1 MKHFWKKRLP
11 AFLLAV
17 LLVAGTTPTALAAN
31 CADGQHRWGS
41 WQKQDDGKHVR
52 TCLVSGC
59 TATETAAHTWEN
71 SYSTDADNHWKKCSV
86 CGAEQSHVAHNF
98 RTDLQKDATSHWE
111 QCATCGYRANE
122 GGHLDKNLDGK
133 CDTCGYSTGT
143 PYVTV
148 TFQNGT
154 STFKTQTNV
163 VKGSAPA
170 NPGTPTKTASG
181 KVYTFKGWTTTNPG
195 SSAVYNGQSVL
206 TSAQV
211 ASTAVSANTTYY
223 AVYTVTDDGTITY
236 RVDPGDTVSLDRND
250 FKDIFDTGSG
260 NGSFRY
266 VRFYPDSSYKSSNGV
281 LYYDYKGSDETAFDK
296 SGLGDYDFY
305 YRSSSYGDYPLD
317 ELTFEAD
324 EDADGKT
331 VTVDFRLYGD
341 DGYVSGSVKFEI
353 DDGRSGG
360 NGDLTYK
367 VEAGET
373 VDFDRDDFE
382 ELFDDEYPNDSFRF
396 VRFYPDSSY
405 KSSNGVLYYD
415 YDGKD
420 EEAFTKSDLEDYDF
434 YYRSSSYGDY
444 PLDELTFEADEDADG
459 KTVTLDC
466 RLYGDDD
473 YLDAT
478 VEIRIGDTDD
488 DGDIIYVATPG
499 EEGYFDSEDFNDF
512 FQDKTGSS
520 YDIKY
525 VTFSTTDTFSKSNNG
540 VLYANHGKSGEKSF
554 TKSNI
559 EDYEFYYSKSSD
571 GDYALDSLSFAA
583 SDDFTGSVTLSFT
596 AWYSSSKKAN
606 GKLVIKSS
614 DSTKGDVTYTV
625 APGKEVS
632 FDSDDFNDFFQDK
645 ANSSYDI
652 KYVTFSTTD
661 TLSKSTNGVLYADHG
676 KSGEKSFTK
685 STIDDFEFYYSKS
698 SDGDYALDSLSFVAS
713 DDFTGSVTLSFT
725 AWYSSSKKAS
735 GKLVIKSSAAAKG
748 DITYTV
754 EPSKEVSFD
763 REDFNDFFQKK
774 KDTSNTIK
782 YVTFSTDATL
792 NRSATGMLYANH
804 GKSGEK
810 SFTKSNLEDY
820 EFYYSKSSD
829 GDYALDD
836 LSFVASDDFDGSIT
850 LSFTAW
856 YSSSKKASG
865 KLVIQP
871 ASAPV
876 INLGYLGD
884 ILYSSANGATV
895 QIKASDISRFL
906 KSKYPSATLQSVVLG
921 GVPSTG
927 SLYYNYYGASSYGT
941 SRLLL
946 TAANCKQYTLY
957 ANPASA
963 SQYALTELL
972 YVPSGTNYCAA
983 VPFTAYGTGSVSASG
998 TILFSVN
1005 RSAVGEVYGVTP
1017 KNTAVTFPAS
1027 AIYSAVYSAA
1037 GVSLD
1042 SIQLLKLPAS
1052 NVGTVYV
1059 GASTPANILTKYGY
1073 TSGSQQMSQLR
1084 FVPATG
1090 YTGSV
1095 EIPYV
1100 AYNSSGAAVAAG
1112 KFCLGVVNSVKKF
1125 SDVTSSTWCYKY
1137 VAELADAKVI
1147 DGYTDGSFKPN
1158 NTITYGAALK
1168 LIMLAAGYP
1177 EQQPTGANAFSG
1189 YLTKARAEGIVTRSS
1204 VDLTKPITRLQVAQL
1219 AAGAMKLDKSNLSSV
1234 KPFTDTDNPSVQ
1246 ALNAAGIVEGYASG
1260 GTSTYKPNNTLT
1272 RGQVSAIVWRMRN
1285 YQK

>member
-1 MKHFWKKRLP
+1 MKHFLKKQLP

-17 LLVAGTTPTALAAN
+17 LLVAGAVPSALATN
-31 CADGQHRWGS
+31 CPNGQHKWSS
-41 WQKQDDGKHVR
+41 WQKQDDGTHVR

-59 TATETAAHTWEN
+59 TATESAAHTWEA
-71 SYSTDADNHWKKCSV
+71 SYSTDAASHWKKCSV
-86 CGAEQSHVAHNF
+86 CGAEQTHTAHNF
-98 RTDLQKDATSHWE
+98 RLDLQKDAATHWE
-111 QCATCGYRANE
+111 QCDTCGYRANE
-122 GGHLDKNLDGK
+122 GGHLDKNQDGK
-133 CDTCGYSTGT
+133 CDTCGYSTGV

-148 TFQNGT
+148 TFMNGT

-163 VKGSAPA
+163 TKGGAPA

-195 SSAVYNGQSVL
+195 SSALYNGQTVL

-211 ASTAVSANTTYY
+211 AATAVSANTTYY
-223 AVYTVTDDGTITY
+223 AVYTVASDGLITY
-236 RVDPGDTVSLDRND
+236 EVDPGDTVSLDRSD
-250 FKDIFDTGSG
+250 FKDLFDTESG
-260 NGSFRY
+260 NGTFRY
-266 VRFYPDSSYKSSNGV
+266 VRFYPNSSYKSSNGV
-281 LYYDYKGSDETAFDK
+281 FYYDYEGTDEEAFAKGDLE
-296 SGLGDYDFY
+296 DYDFY

-317 ELTFEAD
+317 GLTFVAGK
-324 EDADGKT
+324 DADGKT
-331 VTVDFRLYGD
+331 VTVDLRLYGD
-341 DGYVSGSVKFEI
+341 DGYVSGSLKIEI
-353 DDGRSGG
+353 DDDRSGG

-373 VDFDRDDFE
+373 VDFDRGDFQA
-382 ELFDDEYPNDSFRF
+382 LFIDEYPNDSFRY
-396 VRFYPDSSY
+396 VCFYPDSSY

-415 YDGKD
+415 YDGSD

-444 PLDELTFEADEDADG
+444 PLDKLTFAADEDADG

-488 DGDIIYVATPG
+488 DGDI
-499 EEGYFDSEDFNDF
+499 
-512 FQDKTGSS
+512 
-520 YDIKY
+520 
-525 VTFSTTDTFSKSNNG
+525 
-540 VLYANHGKSGEKSF
+540 
-554 TKSNI
+554 
-559 EDYEFYYSKSSD
+559 
-571 GDYALDSLSFAA
+571 
-583 SDDFTGSVTLSFT
+583 
-596 AWYSSSKKAN
+596 
-606 GKLVIKSS
+606 
-614 DSTKGDVTYTV
+614 TYTV

-632 FDSDDFNDFFQDK
+632 FDSDDFNDFFQDE

-661 TLSKSTNGVLYADHG
+661 TLSKSTNGLLYAGHG

-685 STIDDFEFYYSKS
+685 TTIDDFEFYYNKS

-735 GKLVIKSSAAAKG
+735 GKVVIKSTDSTKG
-748 DITYTV
+748 DITYTAA
-754 EPSKEVSFD
+754 PGKEVSFD
-763 REDFNDFFQKK
+763 SDDFNDFFQ
-774 KDTSNTIK
+774 DEANSSYDIK
-782 YVTFSTDATL
+782 YVTFSTTDTL
-792 NRSATGMLYANH
+792 SKSTNGMLYAGY
-804 GKSGEK
+804 GKTSEK
-810 SFTKSNLEDY
+810 SLTKTTIDDF

-829 GDYALDD
+829 GDYALDS
-836 LSFVASDDFDGSIT
+836 LSFVASDDFDGSVT

-865 KLVIQP
+865 KLVIKSTDSGKADITYTVEPGKEVTFDRGDFNDFFQDEKDTSNTIKYVTFSTDDALNKSATGLLYVNYGKSSEKSFTKSTLEDFEFYYSKSSDGDYALDSLSFVASDSFKTPITLSFTAWYSSTQKATGKLVIQP
-871 ASAPV
+871 ASQTV
-876 INLGYLGD
+876 INLGYQGD
-884 ILYSSANGATV
+884 ILYSSTGAAV

-906 KSKYPSATLQSVVLG
+906 KSKYPSSTLQSVVLG
-921 GVPSTG
+921 GVPATG
-927 SLYYNYYGASSYGT
+927 SLYYNYYGASSYGA
-941 SRLLL
+941 SKLLL

-957 ANPASA
+957 ANPTST
-963 SQYALTELL
+963 SQCALTELL

-998 TILFSVN
+998 TILISVN

-1027 AIYSAVYSAA
+1027 SIYSVVFSATGA
-1037 GVSLD
+1037 SLD

-1059 GASTPANILTKYGY
+1059 GTSTAANTLTKYGY
-1073 TSGSQQMSQLR
+1073 SSGSQQISQLR

-1100 AYNSSGAAVAAG
+1100 AYNSSGTAVAAG
-1112 KFCLGVVNSVKKF
+1112 KFCLGVVNSAKKF

-1137 VAELADAKVI
+1137 VAELADSKVI
-1147 DGYTDGSFKPN
+1147 DGYADGSFKPD

-1177 EQQPTGANAFSG
+1177 EQKPTGSNAFSG
-1189 YLTKARAEGIVTRSS
+1189 YLTKARAEGIVTRSN

-1219 AAGAMKLDKSNLSSV
+1219 AAGAMKLDKTNLSSI
-1234 KPFTDTDNPSVQ
+1234 KPFTDTDDPSVQ
-1246 ALNAAGIVEGYASG
+1246 ALNAAGIVEGYSSG
-1260 GTSTYKPNNTLT
+1260 GTSVYKPNNTLT

>member
-1 MKHFWKKRLP
+1 MKHFLKKQLP

-17 LLVAGTTPTALAAN
+17 LLVAGTMPAALAVN
-31 CADGQHRWGS
+31 CPEGQHKWSS
-41 WQKQDDGKHVR
+41 WQKQDDGIHVR

-59 TATETAAHTWEN
+59 TATESASHTWE
-71 SYSTDADNHWKKCSV
+71 SGYSTDATSHWKKCSV
-86 CGAEQSHVAHNF
+86 CGAEQSHTTHNF
-98 RTDLQKDATSHWE
+98 RSDLQKDATSHWE

-122 GGHLDKNLDGK
+122 GGHLDKNQDGK
-133 CDTCGYSTGT
+133 CDTCGYSTGVPT
-143 PYVTV
+143 VTV
-148 TFQNGT
+148 TFMNGT

-163 VKGSAPA
+163 AKGATPA

-195 SSAVYNGQSVL
+195 SSAEYTGQTVL

-211 ASTAVSANTTYY
+211 AAKAVSANTTYY
-223 AVYTVTDDGTITY
+223 AVYTVASDGIITY
-236 RVDPGDTVSLDRND
+236 EVDPGDTVSLDRSD
-250 FKDIFDTGSG
+250 FKDVFDTESG

-281 LYYDYKGSDETAFDK
+281 FYYDYEGTDEEAFTKGDLE
-296 SGLGDYDFY
+296 DYDFY

-317 ELTFEAD
+317 GLTFVAGK
-324 EDADGKT
+324 DADGKT
-331 VTVDFRLYGD
+331 VTLDFRLYGD
-341 DGYVSGSVKFEI
+341 DGYVSGTLKIEI

-360 NGDLTYK
+360 NGNLTYK

-382 ELFDDEYPNDSFRF
+382 ELFDDEYPDDSFRF

-415 YDGKD
+415 YDGSD
-420 EEAFTKSDLEDYDF
+420 EDAFTKSDLEDYDF

-444 PLDELTFEADEDADG
+444 PLDKLTFEANEDADG

-488 DGDIIYVATPG
+488 DGDI
-499 EEGYFDSEDFNDF
+499 
-512 FQDKTGSS
+512 
-520 YDIKY
+520 
-525 VTFSTTDTFSKSNNG
+525 
-540 VLYANHGKSGEKSF
+540 
-554 TKSNI
+554 
-559 EDYEFYYSKSSD
+559 
-571 GDYALDSLSFAA
+571 
-583 SDDFTGSVTLSFT
+583 
-596 AWYSSSKKAN
+596 
-606 GKLVIKSS
+606 
-614 DSTKGDVTYTV
+614 TYTV

-632 FDSDDFNDFFQDK
+632 FDSDDFNDYFQDE

-661 TLSKSTNGVLYADHG
+661 TLSKSTNGLLYADYG

-685 STIDDFEFYYSKS
+685 TTIDDYEFYYSKS

-735 GKLVIKSSAAAKG
+735 GKVVIKSSVSTKG
-748 DITYTV
+748 DITYTAA
-754 EPSKEVSFD
+754 PGKEVSFD
-763 REDFNDFFQKK
+763 SDDFNDFFQ
-774 KDTSNTIK
+774 DEANSSNDIK
-782 YVTFSTDATL
+782 YVTFSTTDTL
-792 NRSATGMLYANH
+792 SKSTNGLLYANY
-804 GKSGEK
+804 GKSSEK
-810 SFTKSNLEDY
+810 SFTKTTIDDY

-829 GDYALDD
+829 GDYALDS
-836 LSFVASDDFDGSIT
+836 LSFVAGSLFNAPIT

-856 YSSSKKASG
+856 YSSTQKATG

-871 ASAPV
+871 ASQTV
-876 INLGYLGD
+876 INLGYQGD
-884 ILYSSANGATV
+884 ILYSSTGAAV
-895 QIKASDISRFL
+895 QIKASDISRFF

-921 GVPSTG
+921 GVPATG
-927 SLYYNYYGASSYGT
+927 SLYYNHYGASSYGA

-946 TAANCKQYTLY
+946 NAATCKQYTFY
-957 ANPASA
+957 ANPTSA
-963 SQYALTELL
+963 SRYALTELL
-972 YVPSGTNYCAA
+972 YVPSGTNYCTSI
-983 VPFTAYGTGSVSASG
+983 PFTAYGTGGFSATG
-998 TILFSVN
+998 TILISVN

-1027 AIYSAVYSAA
+1027 SIYSVVFSATGA
-1037 GVSLD
+1037 SLD

-1059 GASTPANILTKYGY
+1059 GTSTAANTLTKYGY
-1073 TSGSQQMSQLR
+1073 TSGSQQISQLR

-1100 AYNSSGAAVAAG
+1100 AYNSSGTAVAAG
-1112 KFCLGVVNSVKKF
+1112 KFCLGVVSSARKF

-1137 VAELADAKVI
+1137 VAELADSKVI
-1147 DGYTDGSFKPN
+1147 DGYADGSFKPD

-1177 EQQPTGANAFSG
+1177 EQKPTGANAFSG
-1189 YLTKARAEGIVTRSS
+1189 YLTKARAEGIVTRSN
-1204 VDLTKPITRLQVAQL
+1204 VDLSKPITRLQVAQL

-1234 KPFTDTDNPSVQ
+1234 KPFTDTDDASVQ
-1246 ALNAAGIVEGYASG
+1246 ALNAAGIVEGYSSG

>member
-1 MKHFWKKRLP
+1 MKHFLKKQLP

-17 LLVAGTTPTALAAN
+17 LLVAGVMPSALAAN
-31 CADGQHRWGS
+31 CPNGQHKWSS
-41 WQKQDDGKHVR
+41 WQKQDDGTHVR

-59 TATETAAHTWEN
+59 TATESAAHTWES
-71 SYSTDADNHWKKCSV
+71 SYSTDASSHWKKCSV
-86 CGAEQSHVAHNF
+86 CGAEQAHTAHNF
-98 RTDLQKDATSHWE
+98 RSDLQKDAASHWE
-111 QCATCGYRANE
+111 QCDTCGYRANE

-148 TFQNGT
+148 TFMNGT
-154 STFKTQTNV
+154 STFKTQANV
-163 VKGSAPA
+163 AKGAAPA

-195 SSAVYNGQSVL
+195 SSALYNGQAVL

-211 ASTAVSANTTYY
+211 AATAVSANTTYY
-223 AVYTVTDDGTITY
+223 AVYTVASDGLITY
-236 RVDPGDTVSLDRND
+236 EVDPGDTVSLDRSD
-250 FKDIFDTGSG
+250 FKDLFDTESG

-266 VRFYPDSSYKSSNGV
+266 VRFYPNSSYKSSNGV
-281 LYYDYKGSDETAFDK
+281 FYYDYEGNDETAFAK
-296 SGLGDYDFY
+296 GDLEDNDFY

-317 ELTFEAD
+317 ALTFVAD
-324 EDADGKT
+324 KDADGKT
-331 VTVDFRLYGD
+331 VTVDLRLYGD
-341 DGYVSGSVKFEI
+341 DGYVSGSLKIEI
-353 DDGRSGG
+353 DDDRSDGD
-360 NGDLTYK
+360 GDLTYK
-367 VEAGET
+367 VEAGEA
-373 VDFDRDDFE
+373 VDFDRGDFQA
-382 ELFDDEYPNDSFRF
+382 LFIDEYPDDSFRY
-396 VRFYPDSSY
+396 VCFYPDSSY

-415 YDGKD
+415 YDGTN

-444 PLDELTFEADEDADG
+444 PLDKLTFVAGKDADG

-488 DGDIIYVATPG
+488 DGDI
-499 EEGYFDSEDFNDF
+499 
-512 FQDKTGSS
+512 
-520 YDIKY
+520 
-525 VTFSTTDTFSKSNNG
+525 
-540 VLYANHGKSGEKSF
+540 
-554 TKSNI
+554 
-559 EDYEFYYSKSSD
+559 
-571 GDYALDSLSFAA
+571 
-583 SDDFTGSVTLSFT
+583 
-596 AWYSSSKKAN
+596 
-606 GKLVIKSS
+606 
-614 DSTKGDVTYTV
+614 TYTV

-632 FDSDDFNDFFQDK
+632 FDGDDFNDYFQDK
-645 ANSSYDI
+645 ANSSADI

-661 TLSKSTNGVLYADHG
+661 TLGKSTGTVYVKYG
-676 KSGEKSFTK
+676 RSGEKSFTRN
-685 STIDDFEFYYSKS
+685 TIDDFTFYYSNS
-698 SDGDYALDSLSFVAS
+698 SDGDYALDDLSFVAS
-713 DDFTGSVTLSFT
+713 DDFDGSVTLSFT

-735 GKLVIKSSAAAKG
+735 GKLVIQSSDSAKAS
-748 DITYTV
+748 ITYTV
-754 EPSKEVSFD
+754 QPGKEVVFD
-763 REDFNDFFQKK
+763 RGDFNDFFQDAKN
-774 KDTSNTIK
+774 TSNTIK
-782 YVTFSTDATL
+782 YVTFSTNDAL
-792 NRSATGMLYANH
+792 NKSATGLLYVGY

-810 SFTKSNLEDY
+810 SITKSALEDLA
-820 EFYYSKSSD
+820 FYYSKSSD
-829 GDYALDD
+829 GNYALDS
-836 LSFVASDDFDGSIT
+836 LSFVASDSFNKPIT

-856 YSSSKKASG
+856 YSTSQKVSG
-865 KLVIQP
+865 KLVIEP
-871 ASAPV
+871 AGKTV
-876 INLGYLGD
+876 INLGYQGD
-884 ILYSSANGATV
+884 ILYSSTGAAV

-921 GVPSTG
+921 GVPATG
-927 SLYYNYYGASSYGT
+927 SLYYNYYGASSYGA

-957 ANPASA
+957 ANPTSA
-963 SQYALTELL
+963 SQCVLTELL
-972 YVPSGTNYCAA
+972 YLPSGTNYCTSI
-983 VPFTAYGTGSVSASG
+983 PFTAYGTGGFSASG
-998 TILFSVN
+998 TILISVN

-1027 AIYSAVYSAA
+1027 AIYNAVYSAT

-1042 SIQLLKLPAS
+1042 TLQLLKLPAS
-1052 NVGTVYV
+1052 SAGTVYV
-1059 GASTPANILTKYGY
+1059 GTSTAANTLTKYGY
-1073 TSGSQQMSQLR
+1073 TTGAQQISQLR

-1112 KFCLGVVNSVKKF
+1112 KFCLGVVNSAKKF

-1137 VAELADAKVI
+1137 VAELADGKVI
-1147 DGYTDGSFKPN
+1147 DGYSDGTFKPN

-1177 EQQPTGANAFSG
+1177 EQKPTGANAFSG
-1189 YLTKARAEGIVTRSS
+1189 YLDKAWAEGIVTRSN

-1219 AAGAMKLDKSNLSSV
+1219 AAGAMKLDKTNLSSV
-1234 KPFTDTDNPSVQ
+1234 KPFTDTDDASVQ
-1246 ALNAAGIVEGYASG
+1246 ALNAAGIVEGYSSG

>member
-98 RTDLQKDATSHWE
+98 RTDLQKDAVSHWE
-111 QCATCGYRANE
+111 QCDTCGYRANE
-122 GGHLDKNLDGK
+122 GGHLDKNQDGK
-133 CDTCGYSTGT
+133 CDTCGYGIGV
-143 PYVTV
+143 PTV
-148 TFQNGT
+148 TITFINGA
-154 STFKTQTNV
+154 STFKTQANV
-163 VKGSAPA
+163 AKGTAPA

-223 AVYTVTDDGTITY
+223 AVYTVGGNGTITY
-236 RVDPGDTVSLDRND
+236 QVDPGDDVSLDRDD
-250 FKDIFDTGSG
+250 FKDLFED
-260 NGSFRY
+260 NGGKGTFRY
-266 VRFYPDSSYKSSNGV
+266 ASFYPDSSYKSSNGV
-281 LYYDYKGSDETAFDK
+281 LYYDYKGSDEMAFTK
-296 SGLGDYDFY
+296 SELEDYDFY
-305 YRSSSYGDYPLD
+305 YSKSSYGDYPLN
-317 ELTFEAD
+317 ELTFVAD
-324 EDADGKT
+324 KNADGKT
-331 VTVDFRLYGD
+331 VTVDLRLYSD
-341 DGYVSGSVKFEI
+341 DGYVKGSLEIEI
-353 DDGRSGG
+353 DDDRSTG
-360 NGDLTYK
+360 NGDLNYK
-367 VEAGET
+367 VEAGDT
-373 VDFDRDDFE
+373 VDFVRGDFQK
-382 ELFDDEYPNDSFRF
+382 LFNKKYPNDTFRYVYF
-396 VRFYPDSSY
+396 TPDSSY

-415 YDGKD
+415 YKGSD
-420 EEAFTKSDLEDYDF
+420 EESFTKSDLVDYDF
-434 YYRSSSYGDY
+434 YYNKSSFGDY
-444 PLDELTFEADEDADG
+444 PLDKLTFVAGKDADG
-459 KTVTLDC
+459 RTVTLDC
-466 RLYGDDD
+466 LLCGDSND
-473 YLDAT
+473 LEAT
-478 VEIRIGDTDD
+478 LEIRIGDTDD
-488 DGDIIYVATPG
+488 EDGDIIYVATPG
-499 EEGYFDSEDFNDF
+499 EEGYFDS
-512 FQDKTGSS
+512 
-520 YDIKY
+520 
-525 VTFSTTDTFSKSNNG
+525 
-540 VLYANHGKSGEKSF
+540 
-554 TKSNI
+554 
-559 EDYEFYYSKSSD
+559 
-571 GDYALDSLSFAA
+571 
-583 SDDFTGSVTLSFT
+583 
-596 AWYSSSKKAN
+596 
-606 GKLVIKSS
+606 
-614 DSTKGDVTYTV
+614 
-625 APGKEVS
+625 
-632 FDSDDFNDFFQDK
+632 DDFNDFFQDETG
-645 ANSSYDI
+645 SSYDI

-661 TLSKSTNGVLYADHG
+661 TLSKSTNGVLYANHG

-685 STIDDFEFYYSKS
+685 SNLEDYEFYYSKS
-698 SDGDYALDSLSFVAS
+698 SHGDYALDDLSFVAS
-713 DDFTGSVTLSFT
+713 DDFDGSITLSFT

-735 GKLVIKSSAAAKG
+735 GKLVIQSSDSAKA

-754 EPSKEVSFD
+754 EPGKEVSFD
-763 REDFNDFFQKK
+763 SDDFNDFFQDEKN
-774 KDTSNTIK
+774 TSNTIK

-820 EFYYSKSSD
+820 EFYYSKSSH

-906 KSKYPSATLQSVVLG
+906 KSKYPSATLRSVVLG

-972 YVPSGTNYCAA
+972 YVPSGTNYCAV

-998 TILFSVN
+998 TILISVN

-1042 SIQLLKLPAS
+1042 GIQLLKLPAS

>member
-1 MKHFWKKRLP
+1 MKHFLKKQLP

-17 LLVAGTTPTALAAN
+17 LLVAGAVPSALATN
-31 CADGQHRWGS
+31 CPNGQHKWSS
-41 WQKQDDGKHVR
+41 WQKQDDGTHVR

-59 TATETAAHTWEN
+59 TATESAAHTWEA
-71 SYSTDADNHWKKCSV
+71 SYSTDAASHWKKCSV
-86 CGAEQSHVAHNF
+86 CGAEQTHTAHNF
-98 RTDLQKDATSHWE
+98 RSDLQKDAATHWE
-111 QCATCGYRANE
+111 QCDTCGYRANE
-122 GGHLDKNLDGK
+122 GGHLDKNQDGK
-133 CDTCGYSTGT
+133 CDTCGYSTGV

-148 TFQNGT
+148 TFMNGT

-163 VKGSAPA
+163 TKGGTPV
-170 NPGTPTKTASG
+170 NPGTPTRTASG

-195 SSAVYNGQSVL
+195 SSALYNGQTVL

-211 ASTAVSANTTYY
+211 AATAVSANTTYY
-223 AVYTVTDDGTITY
+223 AVYTVASDGVITY
-236 RVDPGDTVSLDRND
+236 EVDPGDTVSLDRSD
-250 FKDIFDTGSG
+250 FKDLFDTESG

-266 VRFYPDSSYKSSNGV
+266 VRLYPNSSYKSSNGV
-281 LYYDYKGSDETAFDK
+281 FYYDYEGTDEEALAKGDLE
-296 SGLGDYDFY
+296 DYDFY

-317 ELTFEAD
+317 GLTFVAGK
-324 EDADGKT
+324 DADGKT
-331 VTVDFRLYGD
+331 VTVDLRLYGD
-341 DGYVSGSVKFEI
+341 DGYVSGSLKIEI
-353 DDGRSGG
+353 DDDRSSG

-373 VDFDRDDFE
+373 VDFDRGDFQA
-382 ELFDDEYPNDSFRF
+382 LFIDEYPSDSFRY
-396 VRFYPDSSY
+396 VCFYPDSSY

-415 YDGKD
+415 YDGSD

-444 PLDELTFEADEDADG
+444 PLDKLTFAADEDADG

-488 DGDIIYVATPG
+488 DGDI
-499 EEGYFDSEDFNDF
+499 
-512 FQDKTGSS
+512 
-520 YDIKY
+520 
-525 VTFSTTDTFSKSNNG
+525 
-540 VLYANHGKSGEKSF
+540 
-554 TKSNI
+554 
-559 EDYEFYYSKSSD
+559 
-571 GDYALDSLSFAA
+571 
-583 SDDFTGSVTLSFT
+583 
-596 AWYSSSKKAN
+596 
-606 GKLVIKSS
+606 
-614 DSTKGDVTYTV
+614 TYTV

-632 FDSDDFNDFFQDK
+632 FDSDDFNDFFQDE

-661 TLSKSTNGVLYADHG
+661 TLSKSTNGLLYAGHG

-685 STIDDFEFYYSKS
+685 TTIDDFEFYYSKS

-735 GKLVIKSSAAAKG
+735 GKLIIKSSDSGKA

-754 EPSKEVSFD
+754 EPGKEVTFD
-763 REDFNDFFQKK
+763 RGDFNDFFQDE

-782 YVTFSTDATL
+782 YVTFSTDDAL
-792 NRSATGMLYANH
+792 NKSATGLLYVNY
-804 GKSGEK
+804 GKSSEK
-810 SFTKSNLEDY
+810 SFTKSTLEDF

-829 GDYALDD
+829 GDYALDS
-836 LSFVASDDFDGSIT
+836 LSFVASDSFKTPIT

-856 YSSSKKASG
+856 YSSTQKATG

-871 ASAPV
+871 ASQTV
-876 INLGYLGD
+876 INLGYQGD
-884 ILYSSANGATV
+884 ILYSSTGAAV

-906 KSKYPSATLQSVVLG
+906 KSKYPSSTLQSVVLG
-921 GVPSTG
+921 GVPATG
-927 SLYYNYYGASSYGT
+927 SLYYNYYGASSYGA
-941 SRLLL
+941 SKLLL

-957 ANPASA
+957 ANPTST
-963 SQYALTELL
+963 SQCALTELL

-998 TILFSVN
+998 TILISVN

-1027 AIYSAVYSAA
+1027 SIYSVVFSATGA
-1037 GVSLD
+1037 SLD

-1059 GASTPANILTKYGY
+1059 GTSTAANTLTKYGY
-1073 TSGSQQMSQLR
+1073 SSGSQQISQLR

-1100 AYNSSGAAVAAG
+1100 AYNSSGTAVAAG
-1112 KFCLGVVNSVKKF
+1112 KFCLGVVNSAKKF

-1137 VAELADAKVI
+1137 VAELADSKVI
-1147 DGYTDGSFKPN
+1147 DGYADGSFKPD

-1177 EQQPTGANAFSG
+1177 EQKPTGSNAFSG
-1189 YLTKARAEGIVTRSS
+1189 YLTKARAEGIVTRSN

-1219 AAGAMKLDKSNLSSV
+1219 AAGAMKLDKTNLSSI
-1234 KPFTDTDNPSVQ
+1234 KPFTDTDDPSVQ
-1246 ALNAAGIVEGYASG
+1246 ALNAAGIVEGYSSG
-1260 GTSTYKPNNTLT
+1260 GTSVYKPNNTLT

>member
-1 MKHFWKKRLP
+1 MKHFLKKQLP

-17 LLVAGTTPTALAAN
+17 LLVAGAVPSALATN
-31 CADGQHRWGS
+31 CPNGQHKWSS
-41 WQKQDDGKHVR
+41 WQKQDDGTHVR

-59 TATETAAHTWEN
+59 TATESAAHTWEA
-71 SYSTDADNHWKKCSV
+71 SYSTDAASHWKKCSV
-86 CGAEQSHVAHNF
+86 CGAEQTHTAHNF
-98 RTDLQKDATSHWE
+98 RLDLQKDAATHWE
-111 QCATCGYRANE
+111 QCDTCGYRANE
-122 GGHLDKNLDGK
+122 GGHLDKNQDGK
-133 CDTCGYSTGT
+133 CDTCGYSTGV

-148 TFQNGT
+148 TFMNGT

-163 VKGSAPA
+163 TKGGAPA

-195 SSAVYNGQSVL
+195 SSALYNGQTVL

-211 ASTAVSANTTYY
+211 AATAVSANTTYY
-223 AVYTVTDDGTITY
+223 AVYTVASDGLITY
-236 RVDPGDTVSLDRND
+236 EVDPGDTVSLDRSD
-250 FKDIFDTGSG
+250 FKDLFDTESG
-260 NGSFRY
+260 NGTFRY
-266 VRFYPDSSYKSSNGV
+266 VRFYPNSSYKSSNGV
-281 LYYDYKGSDETAFDK
+281 FYYDYQGTDEEAFAKGDLE
-296 SGLGDYDFY
+296 DYDFY

-317 ELTFEAD
+317 GLTFVAGK
-324 EDADGKT
+324 DADGKT
-331 VTVDFRLYGD
+331 VTVDLRLYGD
-341 DGYVSGSVKFEI
+341 DGYVSGSLKIEI
-353 DDGRSGG
+353 DDDRSSG

-373 VDFDRDDFE
+373 VDFDRGDFQA
-382 ELFDDEYPNDSFRF
+382 LFIDEYPNDSFRY
-396 VRFYPDSSY
+396 VCFYPDSSY

-415 YDGKD
+415 YDGSD

-444 PLDELTFEADEDADG
+444 PLDKLTFAADEDSDG

-488 DGDIIYVATPG
+488 DGDI
-499 EEGYFDSEDFNDF
+499 
-512 FQDKTGSS
+512 
-520 YDIKY
+520 
-525 VTFSTTDTFSKSNNG
+525 
-540 VLYANHGKSGEKSF
+540 
-554 TKSNI
+554 
-559 EDYEFYYSKSSD
+559 
-571 GDYALDSLSFAA
+571 
-583 SDDFTGSVTLSFT
+583 
-596 AWYSSSKKAN
+596 
-606 GKLVIKSS
+606 
-614 DSTKGDVTYTV
+614 TYTV

-632 FDSDDFNDFFQDK
+632 FDSDDFNDFFQDE

-661 TLSKSTNGVLYADHG
+661 TLSKSTNGLLYAGHS

-685 STIDDFEFYYSKS
+685 TTIDDFEFYYSKS

-735 GKLVIKSSAAAKG
+735 GKVVIKSTDSTKG
-748 DITYTV
+748 DITYTAA
-754 EPSKEVSFD
+754 PGKEVSFD
-763 REDFNDFFQKK
+763 SDDFNDFFQ
-774 KDTSNTIK
+774 DEANSSYDIK
-782 YVTFSTDATL
+782 YVTFSTTDTL
-792 NRSATGMLYANH
+792 SKSTNGMLYAGY
-804 GKSGEK
+804 GKSSEK
-810 SFTKSNLEDY
+810 SFTKTTIDDF

-829 GDYALDD
+829 GDYALDS
-836 LSFVASDDFDGSIT
+836 LSFVASDSFKTPIT

-856 YSSSKKASG
+856 YSSTQKATG

-871 ASAPV
+871 ASQTV
-876 INLGYLGD
+876 INLGYQGD
-884 ILYSSANGATV
+884 ILYSSTGAAV

-906 KSKYPSATLQSVVLG
+906 RSKYPSATLQSVVLG
-921 GVPSTG
+921 GVPATG
-927 SLYYNYYGASSYGT
+927 SLYYNYYGTSSYGA
-941 SRLLL
+941 SKLLL

-957 ANPASA
+957 ANPTST
-963 SQYALTELL
+963 SQCALTELL
-972 YVPSGTNYCAA
+972 YLPSGTNYCTSI
-983 VPFTAYGTGSVSASG
+983 PFTAYGTGGFSANG
-998 TILFSVN
+998 TILISVN

-1027 AIYSAVYSAA
+1027 SLYNVVYSATGA
-1037 GVSLD
+1037 SLD
-1042 SIQLLKLPAS
+1042 SIQLLKLPSS

-1059 GASTPANILTKYGY
+1059 GTSTAANTLTRYGY
-1073 TSGSQQMSQLR
+1073 SSGSQQISQLR

-1100 AYNSSGAAVAAG
+1100 AYNSSGTAVAAG
-1112 KFCLGVVNSVKKF
+1112 KFCLGVVNSAKKF

-1137 VAELADAKVI
+1137 VAELADSKVI
-1147 DGYTDGSFKPN
+1147 DGYADGSFKPD

-1177 EQQPTGANAFSG
+1177 EQKPTGSNAFSG
-1189 YLTKARAEGIVTRSS
+1189 YLTKARAEGIITRSN
-1204 VDLTKPITRLQVAQL
+1204 VDLSKPITRLQVAQL
-1219 AAGAMKLDKSNLSSV
+1219 ATGAMKLDKTNLSSA
-1234 KPFTDTDNPSVQ
+1234 KPFTDTDDPSVQ
-1246 ALNAAGIVEGYASG
+1246 ALNAAGIVEGYFSG
-1260 GTSTYKPNNTLT
+1260 GTSVYKPNNTLT